1 MYTGGNNANGDRGP
15 DTNAI
20 HAGVPR
26 PGIRGAV
33 IQPIFQSANY
43 EIHGDAEPGYIRYGN
58 TPNHETLGAKIAA
71 LEGVEAAVA
80 GGSGMA
86 AISAAILSHVSAGD
100 HIIAQNSLYGG
111 TFHFLTA
118 HLPKLG
124 VTTTFVDP
132 EDHDAWKRA
141 LTPTTRL
148 FWCETLTNPLVQMPD
163 LLGIAAFCKQHDI
176 VSMIDNTFATP
187 LNFNPAA
194 HGFDL
199 IMHSASK
206 YLNGHSDILA
216 GVLAGSAKT
225 IERCNRS
232 LRTIGGALDPHACYL
247 LDRGLK
253 TLGVRVRQ
261 QCASAAR
268 IAEFLETHPSVARVH
283 FPGLKSSRSH
293 ERAKCLLRAFGGML
307 SFEVKG
313 GVELADAMLGKLR
326 IFTVAG
332 SLGGAESLICRPATA
347 SHRSVPRDERIA
359 MGITDAL
366 IRVSIGLEDTKDL
379 MNDLDQALRA
389 GAGV

>member
-1 MYTGGNNANGDRGP
+1 MYTGGNHANGERRQ

-33 IQPIFQSANY
+33 IQPIFQSAIY

-111 TFHFLTA
+111 TFHFLTG

-132 EDHDAWKRA
+132 DDHDAWRKA

-163 LLGIAAFCKQHDI
+163 LEGIAGFCKASGI

-187 LNFNPAA
+187 INFNPASM
-194 HGFDL
+194 GFDL

-225 IERCNRS
+225 IERCNKT
-232 LRTIGGALDPHACYL
+232 LRTFGGALDPHACYL

-261 QCASAAR
+261 QCSSALR
-268 IAEFLETHPSVARVH
+268 IADFLHSHPAVERVH
-283 FPGLKSSRSH
+283 FPGLVSSRSH
-293 ERAKCLLRAFGGML
+293 DRAKKLLRAFGGML
-307 SFEVKG
+307 SFEARG
-313 GVELADAMLGKLR
+313 GIEIADAALSRLQ

-347 SHRSVPRDERIA
+347 SHRSVPREERMA
-359 MGITDAL
+359 MGISDGL
-366 IRVSIGLEDTKDL
+366 IRVSVGLEDPQDL
-379 MNDLDQALRA
+379 MNDLDQALRGGGRA
-389 GAGV
+389 